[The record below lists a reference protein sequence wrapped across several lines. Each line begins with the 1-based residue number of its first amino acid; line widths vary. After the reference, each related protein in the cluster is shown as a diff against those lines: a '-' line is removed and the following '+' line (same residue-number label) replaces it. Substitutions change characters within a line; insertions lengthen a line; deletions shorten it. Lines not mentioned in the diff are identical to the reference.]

1 MAQFKE
7 LPAGAPVT
15 AQVTNWFENRFPT
28 AFAEYK
34 KHLSEYYAPKNFNFW
49 YFFGSLALL
58 VLVIQIVT
66 GIFLVMHYKPD
77 AALAFASVEYIMR
90 DVPGGWLIR
99 YMHSTGASA
108 FFVVVYLHMF
118 RGLLYGSY
126 RKPREL
132 VWIFGVAIFL
142 CLMGEAFMGYLL
154 PWGQMSYW
162 GAQVIINLFAAIPFV
177 GPDLALLIRGDYVVG
192 DATLNRFF
200 AFHVVAIPLVLIGLV
215 VAHLLAL
222 HDVGSNNPDGVEI
235 KEKKDAKTGIPLD
248 GIPFHPYYTVH
259 DIVGVSVFLIVFCAI
274 LFFAPEL
281 GGYFL
286 EYNNFIPAD
295 PLKTPAHIAPV
306 WYFTPYYSML
316 RATTD
321 PMAGVLAALVAVAG
335 VLAVTRG
342 GIRGLWRL
350 VVLGGTF
357 ALVTLLGGWKLLF
370 AQFGVTLPNY
380 WFVVGFDAKFWG
392 VVVMGAAVMILFALP
407 WLDQS
412 PVKSIRYRPGWHKYV
427 FGVFVVFFL
436 ILGWLGIEPPSDMK
450 TLMAQI
456 GTLYYFGFFLLM
468 PWWSRLGEFKPV
480 PERVVFNA
488 H

>member
-1 MAQFKE
+1 MAEYKDISPDA
-7 LPAGAPVT
+7 PASARML
-15 AQVTNWFENRFPT
+15 NWIDNRFP
-28 AFAEYK
+28 ASQLWKE
-34 KHLSEYYAPKNFNFW
+34 HLSEYYAPKNFNFW

-66 GIFLVMHYKPD
+66 GIFLVMNYKPD

-90 DVPGGWLIR
+90 DVPWGWLIR

-108 FFVVVYLHMF
+108 FFIVVYLHMF

-132 VWIFGVAIFL
+132 VWIFGCLIFL

-162 GAQVIINLFAAIPFV
+162 GAQVIVNLFAAIPFV
-177 GPDLALLIRGDYVVG
+177 GPDLALLIRGDYVVS

-200 AFHVVAIPLVLIGLV
+200 SFHVIAIPLVLLGLV
-215 VAHLLAL
+215 VAHIIAL
-222 HDVGSNNPDGVEI
+222 HEVGSNNPDGVEI
-235 KEKKDAKTGIPLD
+235 KAKKDAQGRPLD
-248 GIPFHPYYTVH
+248 GIPFHPYYSVH
-259 DIVGVSVFLIVFCAI
+259 DLFGVGVFLMVFSAI
-274 LFFAPEL
+274 IFFAPEL

-306 WYFTPYYSML
+306 WYFTPFYSML

-321 PMAGVLAALVAVAG
+321 VMVDVLCVITGVGAL
-335 VLAVTRG
+335 LAVWRG
-342 GIRGLWRL
+342 GFAAKGKVIT
-350 VVLGGTF
+350 VVAAVIAI
-357 ALVTLLGGWKLLF
+357 ALLKT
-370 AQFGVTLPNY
+370 
-380 WFVVGFDAKFWG
+380 FDAKFWG
-392 VVVMGAAVMILFALP
+392 VVVMGGAVIILFFLP

-412 PVKSIRYRPGWHKYV
+412 PAKSIRYRPSWHKSVY
-427 FGVFVVFFL
+427 GVFVFFFL
-436 ILGWLGIEPPSDMK
+436 ILGYLGIQPPS
-450 TLMAQI
+450 AF
-456 GTLYYFGFFLLM
+456 GTLVAQVGTLFYFGFFLLM
-468 PWWSRLGEFKPV
+468 PWWSRLGTFKPV
-480 PERVVFNA
+480 PDRVTFAA

>member
-1 MAQFKE
+1 MAEFKDA
-7 LPAGAPVT
+7 PAGASVVEKT
-15 AQVTNWFENRFPT
+15 TVWFENRFPT

-34 KHLSEYYAPKNFNFW
+34 KHLSEYYAPKNMNFW

-77 AALAFASVEYIMR
+77 AALAFASVEAIMR
-90 DVPGGWLIR
+90 DVPGGWMIR

-118 RGLLYGSY
+118 RGLIYGSH

-177 GPDLALLIRGDYVVG
+177 GPDLALLMRGDYVVG

-200 AFHVVAIPLVLIGLV
+200 AFHVIAIPLILIGLV

-235 KEKKDAKTGIPLD
+235 KAKKDERGIPLD

-259 DIVGVSVFLIVFCAI
+259 DILGVSVFLMIFTAI
-274 LFFAPEL
+274 MFFAPEM

-286 EYNNFIPAD
+286 EFNNFIPAD

-321 PMAGVLAALVAVAG
+321 PMVNVLCVLVGLAAAFNFVKGRMGFVFKVGVAVVALVA
-335 VLAVTRG
+335 
-342 GIRGLWRL
+342 I
-350 VVLGGTF
+350 
-357 ALVTLLGGWKLLF
+357 ALLKT
-370 AQFGVTLPNY
+370 
-380 WFVVGFDAKFWG
+380 FDAKFWG
-392 VVVMGAAVMILFALP
+392 VVVMGAAVIILFFLP
-407 WLDQS
+407 WLDHS
-412 PVKSIRYRPGWHKYV
+412 PVKSIRYRPNWHKAV
-427 FGVFVVFFL
+427 FGVFVVIFL
-436 ILGWLGIEPPSDMK
+436 ILGWLGTEPPSDGK
-450 TLMAQI
+450 TLMAQV